1 MLDRLFEF
9 ICALLM
15 ACVVLITMATI
26 VFRYIVQ
33 SSLPWSYEVLLGL
46 MVYLTFFSGYVA
58 LRQGA
63 HLRIDVVVSRLP
75 LRAQMAVY
83 LVNQL
88 VVIGVSLVMVIWGT
102 EQTFNYS
109 DRSSLMLN
117 IPQPVFYAVIPLAGT
132 AMIVECLRQCMHAIR
147 EFQQGKAPYSS
158 THQQE
163 GGQV

>member
-1 MLDRLFEF
+1 MLDRMFEF

-15 ACVVLITMATI
+15 ASVVLITMATI
-26 VFRYIVQ
+26 VFRYIMQ

-63 HLRIDVVVSRLP
+63 HLRIDVVVGRLS

-88 VVIGVSLVMVIWGT
+88 MVIGVSLVMVIWGT
-102 EQTFNYS
+102 EQTVNYL

-117 IPQPVFYAVIPLAGT
+117 IPQPVFYAVIPLAGA
-132 AMIVECLRQCMHAIR
+132 AMIIECLRQCMEAIR
-147 EFQQGKAPYSS
+147 EFRQGRAPYSS
-158 THQQE
+158 KHQE
-163 GGQV
+163 GGPV